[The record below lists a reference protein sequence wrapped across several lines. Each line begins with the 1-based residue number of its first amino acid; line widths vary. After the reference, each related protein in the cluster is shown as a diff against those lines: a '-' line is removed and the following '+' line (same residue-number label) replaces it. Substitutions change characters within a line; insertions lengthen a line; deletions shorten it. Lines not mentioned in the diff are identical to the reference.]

1 MEIKLFAT
9 FREGRGKTVDVDWYE
24 GMDGFALFSAL
35 NINPDEPSIFV
46 INGTISKLDTQ
57 FKSTDVI
64 ALFPRIAGG

>member
-1 MEIKLFAT
+1 MFAT
-9 FREGRGKTVDVDWYE
+9 FREGRGKTVHVDWYE
-24 GMDGFALFSAL
+24 GMDGFALFSVL